1 MFWKIFSFAFVFRQ
15 TLQVELIKDAVVTPN
30 MKLDDKKLL
39 GSEETKGGKETV
51 EVVKT
56 KDKLKPHVPKM

>member
-1 MFWKIFSFAFVFRQ
+1 MTA
-15 TLQVELIKDAVVTPN
+15 N

-39 GSEETKGGKETV
+39 GNEELKGGKETV

>member
-1 MFWKIFSFAFVFRQ
+1 
-15 TLQVELIKDAVVTPN
+15 LIKDAVVTPN

>member
-1 MFWKIFSFAFVFRQ
+1 MHYYRQ
-15 TLQVELIKDAVVTPN
+15 TLQVDSGKDSVVTAN

-39 GSEETKGGKETV
+39 GNEELKGGKETV